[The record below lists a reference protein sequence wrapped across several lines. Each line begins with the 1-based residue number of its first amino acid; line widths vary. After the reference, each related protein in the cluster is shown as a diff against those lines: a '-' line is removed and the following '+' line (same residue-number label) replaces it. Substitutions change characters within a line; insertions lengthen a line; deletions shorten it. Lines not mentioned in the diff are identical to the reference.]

1 MPMHTFTLFRVLTP
15 FGVYIIKRHPRGVE
29 HVRGKLTGGLNIA
42 LGPLWPNGNGISE
55 RRKGRKGWKERRGG
69 KGRKEGRKGREGKG
83 NDTQGKEENGMK
95 GKRCKLRKGNEG

>member
-55 RRKGRKGWKERRGG
+55 RRKRWKE
-69 KGRKEGRKGREGKG
+69 RKGREGS
-83 NDTQGKEENGMK
+83 E
-95 GKRCKLRKGNEG
+95 

>member
-29 HVRGKLTGGLNIA
+29 HVRRKLTGGLNIV
-42 LGPLWPNGNGISE
+42 LGPLLPNGNGISE

-69 KGRKEGRKGREGKG
+69 KGRKEGREGKG